1 MILTLM
7 NWIYITLTVG
17 IIGIGFLILLH
28 KVTGYACK
36 EIDVCLFIGIALVTA
51 YAEGFSLFC
60 KVAGL
65 ANIVLIL
72 ICVSI
77 CILCRKKIWDL
88 LKVVISK
95 ADSIQENKPS
105 KSSVMRGIF
114 IIIVFVLFWIIAC
127 QRAYHSDTDLYHA
140 QSIRWIEEY
149 GVVKGLGNL
158 HNRLAYNSAFM
169 SLQALYS
176 WKFLIDQSMHVMNAY
191 LCMLVTL
198 YALITCSCLQGKYK
212 GSDCFKL
219 VIFLYTI
226 MNVELIASPG
236 TDNFVLVFLFY
247 ILSKWCDY
255 VEEKNKQAEAYG
267 ILCLLALY
275 ALTVK
280 VSVAMIMLL
289 VIKPAVGL
297 LKENRYK
304 SIILMIFAGIFIL
317 LPFCFRNFVISG
329 YFLYPATVT
338 GFFDVDWKM
347 VPYSV
352 NFDKQEIISYARGI
366 YEKERYNE
374 VYNMALTEWF
384 PIWWNGQEIWIKAM
398 MIINIVML
406 PVLLV
411 VNFIKVLRKS
421 HDYDFI
427 INVVAIIQFI
437 YWFGTAPHSR
447 YGKILLFL
455 IPCMLID
462 HIIKSN
468 PKTIFSFYSRA
479 MLAAMGIMLICFIYR
494 TITVVE
500 KIPLKRSSYYV
511 YRECN
516 ELEWEGITMYTPIEN
531 CNTGYYCFPG
541 LTYPGR
547 LPYLEL
553 RGDTIQDGFR
563 IKEEYKHINLT
574 TYGSIME

>member
-17 IIGIGFLILLH
+17 ITGIGFLILLH

-51 YAEGFSLFC
+51 YAEGFSLFY

-88 LKVVISK
+88 LKVVISNAK
-95 ADSIQENKPS
+95 SIRENKAS
-105 KSSVMRGIF
+105 KLSVMRGIVV
-114 IIIVFVLFWIIAC
+114 IIVFVLFWIIAC
-127 QRAYHSDTDLYHA
+127 QRAYHADTDLYHT

-219 VIFLYTI
+219 VIFLYNI
-226 MNVELIASPG
+226 MNVKVIASPG
-236 TDNFVLVFLFY
+236 TDNFVLIFLFY

-255 VEEKNKQAEAYG
+255 VEEKNKRTEAYG

-275 ALTVK
+275 ALTIK
-280 VSVAMIMLL
+280 ISVAMIMLL

-297 LKENRYK
+297 MKEKRYK

-329 YFLYPATVT
+329 YFLYPATIT

-347 VPYSV
+347 LPYSV
-352 NFDKQEIISYARGI
+352 NFDKQEIMSYARGV
-366 YEKERYNE
+366 YEKERYHE
-374 VYNMALTEWF
+374 VCNMALKEWF
-384 PIWWNGQEIWIKAM
+384 PIWWNGQKIWIKAM
-398 MIINIVML
+398 IIINIVML

-421 HDYDFI
+421 DDYDFI
-427 INVVAIIQFI
+427 INAAAIIQFI
-437 YWFGTAPHSR
+437 YWLGTAPHSR
-447 YGKILLFL
+447 YGQILLFL
-455 IPCMLID
+455 IPCMLIV
-462 HIIKSN
+462 HIIKS
-468 PKTIFSFYSRA
+468 KSKIIFPFYPRA
-479 MLAAMGIMLICFIYR
+479 ILIAMGIMLICFIYR

-500 KIPLKRSSYYV
+500 KIPLKRSSYYI

-531 CNTGYYCFPG
+531 CYTGYYCFPG
-541 LTYPGR
+541 LTYPKR
-547 LPYLEL
+547 IPYLEL

>member
-1 MILTLM
+1 M

-65 ANIVLIL
+65 ANMVLIL
-72 ICVSI
+72 ICILI
-77 CILCRKKIWDL
+77 CILCRKRMRDL
-88 LKVVISK
+88 LKAVISK
-95 ADSIQENKPS
+95 AGSIRENKLS
-105 KSSVMRGIF
+105 KSAVMRGIF
-114 IIIVFVLFWIIAC
+114 VIAVFVLFWIIAC
-127 QRAYHSDTDLYHA
+127 QRAYHADTDLYHA

-149 GVVKGLGNL
+149 GLVKGLGNL
-158 HNRLAYNSAFM
+158 HHRLAYNSAFM
-169 SLQALYS
+169 PLQALYS
-176 WKFLIDQSMHVMNAY
+176 WGFLIDQSMHVMNAY
-191 LCMLVTL
+191 LCMLVSL
-198 YALITCSCLQGKYK
+198 YALITCSCLQGKHK

-219 VIFLYTI
+219 VIFLYNI
-226 MNVELIASPG
+226 MNVVLMASPG
-236 TDNFVLVFLFY
+236 TDNFVLLFLLY

-255 VEEKNKQAEAYG
+255 VEEKDKQAEAYG

-289 VIKPAVGL
+289 VIKPAVKL
-297 LKENRYK
+297 LKEKRYQ

-317 LPFCFRNFVISG
+317 LPFCFRNFFISG
-329 YFLYPATVT
+329 YFLYPATIT

-347 VPYSV
+347 LPYSV
-352 NFDKQEIISYARGI
+352 NFDKQEITSRARGI
-366 YEKERYNE
+366 FDMERYSE
-374 VYNMALTEWF
+374 ACNMSLLEWL
-384 PIWWNGQEIWIKAM
+384 PIWWSAKELWLKIMLVVNIALLPVFLG
-398 MIINIVML
+398 INIVR
-406 PVLLV
+406 VARKDVSYDIV
-411 VNFIKVLRKS
+411 VNMTVM
-421 HDYDFI
+421 
-427 INVVAIIQFI
+427 IQFI
-437 YWFGTAPHSR
+437 YWLMTAPNSR
-447 YGKILLFL
+447 YGSVVLFLVPGMFIIHVLEMSKDGFQRIYAKSAAVMVGILLL
-455 IPCMLID
+455 
-462 HIIKSN
+462 
-468 PKTIFSFYSRA
+468 
-479 MLAAMGIMLICFIYR
+479 CFTYR
-494 TITVVE
+494 TVTIIE

-511 YRECN
+511 RRECD

-541 LTYPGR
+541 ATYPGR

-563 IKEEYKHINLT
+563 IKEEYKHIHLT
-574 TYGSIME
+574 TYGTIIE